1 MRHPILWSLL
11 LVVHTQPARA
21 SEPCIAPASECV
33 KQKNS
38 ESDTAVRNVNRTP
51 LAMCSQKPLTGWFRD
66 GFCKTDQNDRGRH
79 LVCAQ
84 MTDAFLKFTKARGND
99 LSTPSPRYRFP
110 GLAGRPLVS
119 VRPAMGRGLRGRSR
133 TSRRPQQPTR
143 KHGVCWYST
152 VEALQ
157 LPSAV
162 RPRQTRTFNCAM
174 TKRPW
179 FSRL

>member
-11 LVVHTQPARA
+11 LIVHTQPARA

-110 GLAGRPLVS
+110 GLKPGDRWCLCALRWKEAYEAGHAPPVVIRATHEKTLEYVGARPL
-119 VRPAMGRGLRGRSR
+119 
-133 TSRRPQQPTR
+133 
-143 KHGVCWYST
+143 K
-152 VEALQ
+152 ALQ
-157 LPSAV
+157 IPSASPSSPNKKPSTA
-162 RPRQTRTFNCAM
+162 R
-174 TKRPW
+174 
-179 FSRL
+179 

>member
-1 MRHPILWSLL
+1 MCSDLYFECHITSVEVIMRHPILWSLL

-51 LAMCSQKPLTGWFRD
+51 LAMCRQKPLTGWFRD

-99 LSTPSPRYRFP
+99 LSSPSPRYRFP
-110 GLAGRPLVS
+110 GLKPGDRWCLCALRWKEPTRPVTHLPS
-119 VRPAMGRGLRGRSR
+119 SFA
-133 TSRRPQQPTR
+133 QPTR
-143 KHGVCWYST
+143 KHWSMLV
-152 VEALQ
+152 LD
-157 LPSAV
+157 
-162 RPRQTRTFNCAM
+162 R
-174 TKRPW
+174 
-179 FSRL
+179 